1 MEFYQSGGG
10 TSQSNFSSCF
20 PLLSDEEAAEAGR
33 RAVVVGVGGEGGEG
47 GGAVGH
53 GSGAWLKLLS
63 AMSSSVYMAG
73 RMRGWPSD
81 I

>member
-33 RAVVVGVGGEGGEG
+33 RAVVVGVGGEGG
-47 GGAVGH
+47 GAVGH
-53 GSGAWLKLLS
+53 GSGRGLKLLS

-73 RMRGWPSD
+73 RMRAWPSD